1 MKKIISISF
10 LCVLFLSACGQ
21 TAQPEPKKEPASAD
35 RLDSYDMLVESCPEP
50 DYEGQTFSELSEDE
64 QKLYDV
70 DRISEEEK
78 ERNPMVL
85 EVASLQGKRQEF
97 LRKGIAEQGY
107 SFDDLMKIGDMYM
120 VKGTIILQFKQQLTE
135 EELKVKE
142 AFVKTA
148 DEIKEVFNEDAVQI
162 EEVEMSRAELR
173 NQQDALSKVLDGST
187 IKNKLWSFG
196 TCTPSKQ
203 LNLDVTEPLTEEEL
217 SYLNENSEVKTAIQ
231 VKAPNQLKGYVTA
244 VREDEMLVDMIWFS
258 NRPEEVKV
266 GDYVQVS
273 YTNVMESLPAQAGAK
288 ETEILEDAQPED
300 ADLKSSEVIR
310 RAVNQAKE
318 EIDTPSH
325 RSAHLNVKEIEY
337 DKERDQWE
345 VAFET
350 TSKEET
356 VKIEVED
363 E

>member
-50 DYEGQTFSELSEDE
+50 DYEGQTFSDLSEEE

-70 DRISEEEK
+70 DRFSEEEK
-78 ERNPMVL
+78 ERDPMLL
-85 EVASLQGKRQEF
+85 EVASLQGERQEF
-97 LRKGIAEQGY
+97 LRKGIAEEGY
-107 SFDDLMKIGDMYM
+107 NFEDLMNIGDMYM
-120 VKGTIILQFKQQLTE
+120 VKGTIILQFKEQLTK
-135 EELKVKE
+135 EELEVKE

-162 EEVEMSRAELR
+162 EEVEMSATELR
-173 NQQDALSKVLDGST
+173 HQHDALSKVLDGST
-187 IKNKLWSFG
+187 IKDKLWSFG

-231 VKAPNQLKGYVTA
+231 VNAPNQLKGYVTE

-258 NRPEEVKV
+258 NRPEEVEV

-273 YTNVMESLPAQAGAK
+273 YTNVMESFPAQAGAR

-300 ADLKSSEVIR
+300 ADLKSSEVIKS
-310 RAVNQAKE
+310 AVAQAKE
-318 EIDTPSH
+318 KVKTPAH
-325 RSAHLNVKEIEY
+325 RGEYFNVKEIEY
-337 DKERDQWE
+337 DEERDQWE
-345 VAFET
+345 VVFET
-350 TSKEET
+350 TTKEET
-356 VKIEVED
+356 VKIEVAD